1 MISNIRDLPVF
12 RLMKEWRIQ
21 LALVAVLAYFFIS
34 KNGFLLSYLKTIG
47 WICFGVSLVLT
58 IFTSGFIDKVCRR
71 KFSISYKFRSLIGFP
86 LFFLFFYLVVNG
98 SHYILRNYSGYPVY
112 VLYPCDYFPSP
123 GEQES
128 EAKVFWRLK
137 PFQDFDCGSDD

>member
-1 MISNIRDLPVF
+1 MISSIRDLPVF

-34 KNGFLLSYLKTIG
+34 KNGFLLAYLKIIG
-47 WICFGVSLVLT
+47 WVFFGVALVLA

-71 KFSISYKFRSLIGFP
+71 KFSISYKFRTWIGFP
-86 LFFLFFYLVVNG
+86 LFFLFFYLVESG
-98 SHYILRNYSGYPVY
+98 SDYVLRNYSGYPVY
-112 VLYPCDYFPSP
+112 VLYPCTYPPSL
-123 GEQES
+123 GDQER
-128 EAKVFWRLK
+128 EAKAFWRLK